1 MSSDEGVL
9 VCQSCNKS
17 AARLRVAVVAPQA
30 IVGAV
35 RAVPPQ
41 KGPVLLL
48 FRLIIIMG
56 RVGAL
61 PEVDAC
67 GSVESALSRGGADQ
81 SYAIAQTLRR
91 WRVPL
96 PAAAARINT
105 DAGSAPSSLGS
116 PTFPNSATRLEP

>member
-48 FRLIIIMG
+48 FFLIIIIMG
-56 RVGAL
+56 RVRAL

-67 GSVESALSRGGADQ
+67 GSVESALSRG
-81 SYAIAQTLRR
+81 ILRVNSTPSR
-91 WRVPL
+91 RRRV
-96 PAAAARINT
+96 
-105 DAGSAPSSLGS
+105 DGV
-116 PTFPNSATRLEP
+116 

>member
-17 AARLRVAVVAPQA
+17 AARLRVAVVAPHP

-41 KGPVLLL
+41 EGPVLL
-48 FRLIIIMG
+48 FCLIIVMG
-56 RVGAL
+56 RVRSL

-67 GSVESALSRGGADQ
+67 GSVGSALSRG
-81 SYAIAQTLRR
+81 ILRVNSTPSR
-91 WRVPL
+91 RRRV
-96 PAAAARINT
+96 
-105 DAGSAPSSLGS
+105 DGV
-116 PTFPNSATRLEP
+116 

>member
-9 VCQSCNKS
+9 VCQSCNES
-17 AARLRVAVVAPQA
+17 AAGLRVAVVAPQA

-67 GSVESALSRGGADQ
+67 GSVESALS
-81 SYAIAQTLRR
+81 L
-91 WRVPL
+91 
-96 PAAAARINT
+96 AAAPTNLT
-105 DAGSAPSSLGS
+105 PSRRRRVDGVSRELS
-116 PTFPNSATRLEP
+116 PATPSPRA

>member
-17 AARLRVAVVAPQA
+17 AARLCIVVASLSRME
-30 IVGAV
+30 AV

-41 KGPVLLL
+41 EGPVLLFCL
-48 FRLIIIMG
+48 VIIVIMG
-56 RVGAL
+56 RVRAL

-81 SYAIAQTLRR
+81 SHAST
-91 WRVPL
+91 RVDG
-96 PAAAARINT
+96 A
-105 DAGSAPSSLGS
+105 
-116 PTFPNSATRLEP
+116 